1 MKSPLTFGKATR
13 TVTRKVSR
21 TATRKAT
28 RARPGAQRTL
38 RRALLYVVAAL
49 GAAIMILP
57 LLYMLSTSFMS
68 HAYVLQTPPV
78 FIPSHPTLANYIAAW
93 QGNNFGQA
101 FLNSAIVSISATVL
115 NVALATALA
124 FAFARYPFPGR
135 SVLFYGMLATMTVP
149 SLVLIIPQFVLASHL
164 HLTNSRLGLIL
175 IYAAGMGFSVY
186 LLRSFFEDLPQDIFD
201 AAAIDGCGI
210 VRTLWYIVLPLARPA
225 LAAATIFA
233 FAGNWDE
240 FTLALTLNNDQA
252 LFTLPVAI
260 QQFYTT
266 HGTDWGVVFAAT
278 TIAMVPIL
286 AIFLLFQRH
295 FVSGIAAGALK
306 G

>member
-1 MKSPLTFGKATR
+1 MALGRSEGMQRPAPPLGR
-13 TVTRKVSR
+13 IVRDV
-21 TATRKAT
+21 
-28 RARPGAQRTL
+28 
-38 RRALLYVVAAL
+38 LLYAL
-49 GAAIMILP
+49 VIAGAAVMVVP
-57 LLYMLSTSFMS
+57 LLYMLSTSFMQ
-68 HAYVLQTPPV
+68 HAYVLTTPPV
-78 FIPSHPTLANYIAAW
+78 FVPPQPTLDNYIAAW
-93 QGNNFGQA
+93 QGNSFGQA
-101 FLNSAIVSISATVL
+101 FLNSTVVAVSATVL
-115 NVALATALA
+115 NVGLAAALA

-135 SVLFYGMLATMTVP
+135 NVLFYGMLATMTVP
-149 SLVLIIPQFVLASHL
+149 SLVLVIPQFVLASHL

-186 LLRSFFEDLPQDIFD
+186 LLRSYFEDMPQDLFD
-201 AAAIDGCGI
+201 AAAIDGCG
-210 VRTLWYIVLPLARPA
+210 VFRTLWYIALPLARPA

-240 FTLALTLNNDQA
+240 FTLALTLNSDQS

-260 QQFYTT
+260 QQFYSN

-286 AIFLLFQRH
+286 AIFLLFQRQ

>member
-1 MKSPLTFGKATR
+1 MLLPR
-13 TVTRKVSR
+13 TSR
-21 TATRKAT
+21 TSRTRET
-28 RARPGAQRTL
+28 SHRAAQFA
-38 RRALLYVVAAL
+38 RALRATLFFVLAAA
-49 GAAIMILP
+49 GAAVMIVP
-57 LLYMLSTSFMS
+57 LLYMLSTSFMP
-68 HAYVLQTPPV
+68 HAFVLKSPPV
-78 FIPSHPTLANYIAAW
+78 FLPPHPTFQNYIAAW
-93 QGNNFGQA
+93 QGNSFGQA
-101 FLNSAIVSISATVL
+101 FLNSVIVAVCATAL
-115 NVALATALA
+115 NVVLAAALA
-124 FAFARYPFPGR
+124 FAFARYSFPGR
-135 SVLFYGMLATMTVP
+135 SILFYGMLAAMTVP
-149 SLVLIIPQFVLASHL
+149 SLVLVIPQFVLASHL

-186 LLRSFFEDLPQDIFD
+186 LLRSYFEDLPQDLLD

-210 VRTLWYIVLPLARPA
+210 VRTLWYVALPLARPA

-240 FTLALTLNNDQA
+240 FTLALTLNNNES

-260 QQFYTT
+260 QQFYTN

-286 AIFLLFQRH
+286 TIFLLFQRY
-295 FVSGIAAGALK
+295 FVSGISAGALK

>member
-1 MKSPLTFGKATR
+1 MALGKIEGAH
-13 TVTRKVSR
+13 
-21 TATRKAT
+21 
-28 RARPGAQRTL
+28 RPAPPVGRIV
-38 RRALLYVVAAL
+38 RGVLLYTVVIA
-49 GAAIMILP
+49 GAAIMVVP
-57 LLYMLSTSFMS
+57 LLYMLSTSFMQ
-68 HAYVLQTPPV
+68 HAYVLTTPPV
-78 FIPSHPTLANYIAAW
+78 FIPPHPTLDNYIAAW
-93 QGNNFGQA
+93 QGNSFGQA
-101 FLNSAIVSISATVL
+101 FLNSAVVAVTATVL
-115 NVALATALA
+115 NVGLASALA

-135 SVLFYGMLATMTVP
+135 NVLFYGMLATMTVP
-149 SLVLIIPQFVLASHL
+149 SLVLVIPQFVLASHL

-186 LLRSFFEDLPQDIFD
+186 LLRSYFEDMPQDLFD
-201 AAAIDGCGI
+201 AAAIDGCG
-210 VRTLWYIVLPLARPA
+210 VFRTLWYIALPLARPA

-240 FTLALTLNNDQA
+240 FTLALTLNSDQS

-260 QQFYTT
+260 QQFYSN

-286 AIFLLFQRH
+286 AIFLLFQRQ